1 MVYRQNHTFANRVPH
16 MNRIAS
22 LIVCWLLLAC
32 MFSVAQAQHLVTN
45 DLIWIEGEQPDA
57 TKVNFKISESPRP
70 HLLSDGKMLQQT
82 FAKHQIPKR
91 PWELSYSFDVKRS
104 P

>member
-57 TKVNFKISESPRP
+57 TKVNFKSS
-70 HLLSDGKMLQQT
+70 GKLKVVVDT
-82 FAKHQIPKR
+82 WVFAG
-91 PWELSYSFDVKRS
+91 
-104 P
+104 